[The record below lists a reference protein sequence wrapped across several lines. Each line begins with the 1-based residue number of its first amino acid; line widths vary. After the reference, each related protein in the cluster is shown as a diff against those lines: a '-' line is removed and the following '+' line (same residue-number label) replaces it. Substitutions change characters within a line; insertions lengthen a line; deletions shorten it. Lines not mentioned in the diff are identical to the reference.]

1 MLQMDLEKLTVE
13 ELKKGYTY
21 RPEEDCYL
29 CLSCGKLFEKGEV
42 FLCDGRY
49 YEAEKAVR
57 IHSEQE
63 HPDRLEQLLSGE
75 SKYLSLTDNQ
85 SGLLRSMAA
94 GQTDGEIAAQTGT
107 AASTVRH
114 QRFVLREKAKRAKL
128 YLAVYEMV
136 EEAQNEKEK
145 FVRIHGGAKMIDDRY
160 VITEEERKKIL
171 ANVFY
176 SLEPLKLKVFSAKE
190 KNKIVILTKIAE
202 KFESDRSYTGKET
215 DAILKEIFDD
225 YVSLRRSLIE
235 YGFLDRT
242 ADGSKYWKRG

>member
-1 MLQMDLEKLTVE
+1 M
-13 ELKKGYTY
+13 
-21 RPEEDCYL
+21 
-29 CLSCGKLFEKGEV
+29 
-42 FLCDGRY
+42 
-49 YEAEKAVR
+49 
-57 IHSEQE
+57 
-63 HPDRLEQLLSGE
+63 
-75 SKYLSLTDNQ
+75 
-85 SGLLRSMAA
+85 
-94 GQTDGEIAAQTGT
+94 
-107 AASTVRH
+107 
-114 QRFVLREKAKRAKL
+114 REKAKRAKL

-190 KNKIVILTKIAE
+190 KKKIVILTKIAE